1 MKLSKNV
8 VLSLEILTTH
18 KLRTGLSILGIVI
31 GIAAVV
37 IMVSAGKG
45 AEKRILDCFNDM
57 GSNLIVVSAGQMMII
72 TPREKNVMDT
82 ATTLTQDDAQFI
94 AAQCPSVAL
103 ASPAVNKTMPLK
115 WGSEIASSNVV
126 GMNVDGFDVRNITTA
141 AGRLFLNSENRGR
154 RRVAIIGFTTKKNLF
169 GNNDPIGEQIL
180 IGQVPFEIIGVI
192 YPKGLDVTG
201 YDQDNIIIVP
211 LETAMRR
218 LMNIAYVQH
227 IYVQA
232 LSSDLMETAEK
243 EIGQLLRQRHRLKD
257 ERDDFTIQNQL
268 ILLEAEREIAADI
281 TLLIGSVAGI
291 SLLVGGVGI
300 LAVMLISVRERM
312 NEIGL
317 RRAVG
322 ALRGDIRNQFLIE
335 AALLAGSGGVVGIAV
350 GIGFTYAI
358 SSLGYWQTIISW
370 PAVGA
375 SFAFSVAVGII
386 FGIYPAIRAAT
397 LEPIEALRAD

>member
-1 MKLSKNV
+1 
-8 VLSLEILTTH
+8 
-18 KLRTGLSILGIVI
+18 
-31 GIAAVV
+31 
-37 IMVSAGKG
+37 
-45 AEKRILDCFNDM
+45 
-57 GSNLIVVSAGQMMII
+57 
-72 TPREKNVMDT
+72 
-82 ATTLTQDDAQFI
+82 
-94 AAQCPSVAL
+94 
-103 ASPAVNKTMPLK
+103 
-115 WGSEIASSNVV
+115 
-126 GMNVDGFDVRNITTA
+126 MNVDGFDVRNITTA

-154 RRVAIIGFTTKKNLF
+154 RRVAIIGITTKKNLF

-243 EIGQLLRQRHRLKD
+243 EIGQLLRQRHRLKN

-268 ILLEAEREIAADI
+268 TLLEAEREIAADI